1 MNNILTC
8 TERRLSKW
16 QQIYN
21 RLHKDIINGKYA
33 DKSDFYTLKE
43 LCHKFNVSNITA
55 QRIFKE
61 LKQTG
66 LVATTGR
73 RGTIVT
79 NSKKTNRILLCLF
92 KSDDPTNDP
101 FKIDASYKYS
111 EGFLTAKADTPF
123 EIYPISER
131 YLWDNL
137 NDIEDD
143 VVMASGILLNVN
155 ENSVQFDKK
164 RADILRDKINPVI
177 IHSFSGLEGFPQ
189 VGIDYYKG
197 FYNATTYLLKR
208 GHRKISFLMTS
219 SNVWHAPRLKGYM
232 DALEHN
238 GCIYDN
244 NLTKLVSSD
253 NTNDDWSIIKTLLES
268 KSSSAVICS
277 SDHLALRIHAVC
289 KKHGVKIPE
298 DIAVMGFDNIGES
311 RLVRPGLTTM
321 DSHLEKFG
329 EAAISLLERRRAGFD
344 IKNENIQINPSLIVR
359 KTT

>member
-8 TERRLSKW
+8 PEKRLSKW
-16 QQIYN
+16 QRIYN
-21 RLHKDIINGKYA
+21 RLQKDIINGKYA

-43 LCHKFNVSNITA
+43 LCQKFNVSNITA

-66 LVATTGR
+66 LIATTGR

-131 YLWDNL
+131 YLWENL

-143 VVMASGILLNVN
+143 VVIASGLLLDVK
-155 ENSVQFDKK
+155 ENSVKLAKK
-164 RADILRDKINPVI
+164 RAEILRDKINPVI
-177 IHSFSGLEGFPQ
+177 IHSFSGLQGFPQ

-197 FYNATTYLLKR
+197 FYNATTYLLGK

-238 GCIYDN
+238 GFIYDN
-244 NLTKLVSSD
+244 DLTKLVSSNNAD
-253 NTNDDWSIIKTLLES
+253 DDWSIINNLLQS
-268 KSSSAVICS
+268 KSPSAVICS

-289 KKHGVKIPE
+289 KKHGIKIPD
-298 DIAVMGFDNIGES
+298 DIALMGFDNIGES
-311 RLVRPGLTTM
+311 KLVKPGLTTM
-321 DSHLEKFG
+321 DSHLEQFG
-329 EAAISLLERRRAGFD
+329 EAAITLLERRRAGFD
-344 IKNENIQINPSLIVR
+344 IKSANIQITPTLTVR
-359 KTT
+359 GTA

>member
-1 MNNILTC
+1 MADILMC
-8 TERRLSKW
+8 TEKRLSKW

-21 RLHKDIINGKYA
+21 RLQKDIITGKYA
-33 DKSDFYTLKE
+33 DKSDFFTLKG
-43 LCHKFNVSNITA
+43 LCQKFNVSNITA

-61 LKQTG
+61 LKQAG
-66 LVATTGR
+66 LIATTGR

-123 EIYPISER
+123 EIYPISEGF
-131 YLWDNL
+131 LWDNL

-143 VVMASGILLNVN
+143 VVMASGILLAIDK
-155 ENSVQFDKK
+155 NSVQFDKK
-164 RADILRDKINPVI
+164 RAEILRDKINPVI

-197 FYNATTYLLKR
+197 FYNATTYLLKK

-244 NLTKLVSSD
+244 DLTKLVPSD
-253 NTNDDWSIIKTLLES
+253 NTNDDWSIINNLLQS
-268 KSSSAVICS
+268 KSPSAVICS

-289 KKHGVKIPE
+289 KKHGVKIPG
-298 DIAVMGFDNIGES
+298 DIALMGFDNIGES
-311 RLVRPGLTTM
+311 KLVKPGLTTM

-329 EAAISLLERRRAGFD
+329 EAAISLLERRRSGFD
-344 IKNENIQINPSLIVR
+344 IKDENIQITPSLIVR
-359 KTT
+359 ETI